1 LSLFGMFEITMPSW
15 LVNMTS
21 AREGQG
27 GLVGT
32 MFMALTF
39 TLISF
44 ACVAPFYGAFIGLT
58 AAAQS
63 ATEWVKLS
71 LGALAFSVTFASPFF
86 LLALFPSLLRKL
98 PKSGSWMNTVKVVMA
113 FLELAAAIKFLRAFE
128 VLYYARARFLT
139 YDLVLGIYVIIAL
152 LCGLYLLSLYRLPH
166 DDAPAEHIG
175 VPRLLFGMAFLTVG
189 LYIMPGL
196 FKTGSGEQQRPS
208 GPLFAWVDSFLLPD
222 TDEDPNWIGNLNK
235 GLAEAEKNRRLVF
248 IDFTGQTCT
257 NCKLNEKNVF
267 SKRDVKE
274 LFTKYVLVQLYTDA
288 VPPHYL
294 PTTTADENRKLQREV
309 FKDIQLPLYAIVRPL
324 SDGKFEV
331 VGKYDEGLIN
341 DVEAFKDFLKKPQ
354 AAAGAVARA
363 VGG

>member
-1 LSLFGMFEITMPSW
+1 MFELTMPSW

-63 ATEWVKLS
+63 ATDWLKLS

-128 VLYYARARFLT
+128 VLYYARAKFLT
-139 YDLVLGIYVIIAL
+139 YDLVLGMYVIIAF

-166 DDAPAEHIG
+166 DHDGVDNDQRACRRGGECDCKQATQARGLQIDARAARRLFDNAAR
-175 VPRLLFGMAFLTVG
+175 PRLRRCARQDHRNH
-189 LYIMPGL
+189 
-196 FKTGSGEQQRPS
+196 KHRRC
-208 GPLFAWVDSFLLPD
+208 
-222 TDEDPNWIGNLNK
+222 DEADRRA
-235 GLAEAEKNRRLVF
+235 AE
-248 IDFTGQTCT
+248 
-257 NCKLNEKNVF
+257 
-267 SKRDVKE
+267 
-274 LFTKYVLVQLYTDA
+274 
-288 VPPHYL
+288 
-294 PTTTADENRKLQREV
+294 
-309 FKDIQLPLYAIVRPL
+309 
-324 SDGKFEV
+324 
-331 VGKYDEGLIN
+331 
-341 DVEAFKDFLKKPQ
+341 
-354 AAAGAVARA
+354 
-363 VGG
+363 